1 MTNIIIHEWNEDQF
15 RNSQQEWNK
24 LLHHSTSDPLFM
36 SWEWQHTWWQA
47 FSEPNMQLKLLAATN
62 SAGELVGL
70 APLYLSKA
78 RSKKIIIT
86 RRLQFIGNCWR
97 GKATMRTELL
107 DFMTNTSCSKDVIN
121 AFFQYIN
128 KLCHWDEL
136 ILSDLKKDSDT
147 YKLLIKETLLAK
159 CHYRHTEEYAS
170 FHIETTEGFA
180 DYLKQLGKNTRL
192 RLFNRRKNL
201 EKLGNVVFTVNQ
213 NDNIKRKFELLNQ
226 LHAKRWGNPVF
237 TGVRLQFNET
247 LAKLMAE
254 KDALSFSTITF
265 DDKPVSIQYNYVI
278 NNHKYNIQAGFDED
292 FHKKIALGYL
302 HFGYEIEYACD
313 NTITSY
319 DLLAGEGKNTSY
331 KAHLTK
337 RSVRIINLQIIRNPV
352 VKALY
357 KLYDYFNR

>member
-1 MTNIIIHEWNEDQF
+1 MTDIIIHEWNKDKF
-15 RNSQQEWNK
+15 SNSQQEWNK

-36 SWEWQHTWWQA
+36 SWEWQHTWWQT
-47 FSEPNMQLKLLAATN
+47 FSEPNMQLTLLAATN
-62 SAGELVGL
+62 GTGELVGL

-107 DFMTNTSCSKDVIN
+107 NFMSDTSCSKDVVN

-128 KLCHWDEL
+128 QLRNWDEL
-136 ILSDLKKDSDT
+136 ILADLKKNSDT
-147 YKLLIKETLLAK
+147 YKLLTNAPLLPK
-159 CHYRHTEEYAS
+159 CHFRTTEEYDS
-170 FHIETTEGFA
+170 FYIDTTGNFQ
-180 DYLKQLGKNTRL
+180 DYIQQLGKNTRL

-201 EKLGNVVFTVNQ
+201 QKLGNIVFKPDQQDDT
-213 NDNIKRKFELLNQ
+213 KRQFKLLNG
-226 LHAKRWGNPVF
+226 LHSKRWGKPVF
-237 TGVRLQFNET
+237 TGARLQFNQI
-247 LAKLMAE
+247 LANLMAHR
-254 KDALSFSTITF
+254 DALSFSTITF
-265 DDKPVSIQYNYVI
+265 DGKPVSIQYNYII

-302 HFGYEIEYACD
+302 HFGYEVEHAC
-313 NTITSY
+313 NNQTTGY

-331 KAHLTK
+331 KGHLTK

-352 VKALY
+352 VKMLY
-357 KLYDYFNR
+357 KLYDSLQ